1 MPQSERTAPSAPSA
15 PRATTPVAAAAVV
28 NPVQAWAEVVNN
40 LFALQ
45 RQTWANIAGIQRP
58 DNN

>member
-1 MPQSERTAPSAPSA
+1 
-15 PRATTPVAAAAVV
+15 VV